1 MAFKGVLLF
10 GPPGTGKTML
20 AKAVASEAKVSFFS
34 VSSAT
39 LASKYRGESERMVR
53 CLFDIARRKAPSII
67 FIDEIDALCTTRGA
81 PGEHEASRR
90 VKSEILTQ
98 IDGCS
103 SRDASAQEHVM
114 VLAATNFP
122 WDIDDALRRR
132 LEKRIYIPLPGPQE
146 CIELLKISFRVGF
159 LLFSSKKWFSRKW
172 KLRTTS
178 IGKKLRIVWMVIA
191 ETMS

>member
-1 MAFKGVLLF
+1 MF

-53 CLFDIARRKAPSII
+53 CLFDLARRRAPSII

-98 IDGCS
+98 
-103 SRDASAQEHVM
+103 VWY
-114 VLAATNFP
+114 P
-122 WDIDDALRRR
+122 
-132 LEKRIYIPLPGPQE
+132 
-146 CIELLKISFRVGF
+146 F
-159 LLFSSKKWFSRKW
+159 L
-172 KLRTTS
+172 
-178 IGKKLRIVWMVIA
+178 KKLLGSEASDRWVLLQGRFSPATCYGLGRHQFSVGY
-191 ETMS
+191 

>member
-1 MAFKGVLLF
+1 MF

-53 CLFDIARRKAPSII
+53 CLFDIARRRAPSII

-103 SRDASAQEHVM
+103 NKDSADNHVM

-132 LEKRIYIPLPGPQE
+132 LEKRIYIPLPGVKE
-146 CIELLKISFRVGF
+146 CSDLLKISFKA
-159 LLFSSKKWFSRKW
+159 S
-172 KLRTTS
+172 TPP
-178 IGKKLRIVWMVIA
+178 
-191 ETMS
+191 